1 MSFSK
6 SFPRTDNKTT
16 YPVWEAINLNSE
28 NESIVEQNARIE
40 NIKLMKE
47 CIGDSRKLFSESDLK
62 DYQSDLIR
70 LAVSLFEKRASH
82 VVYWKESECK
92 EIFDKKF
99 N

>member
-1 MSFSK
+1 
-6 SFPRTDNKTT
+6 
-16 YPVWEAINLNSE
+16 
-28 NESIVEQNARIE
+28 
-40 NIKLMKE
+40 MKE